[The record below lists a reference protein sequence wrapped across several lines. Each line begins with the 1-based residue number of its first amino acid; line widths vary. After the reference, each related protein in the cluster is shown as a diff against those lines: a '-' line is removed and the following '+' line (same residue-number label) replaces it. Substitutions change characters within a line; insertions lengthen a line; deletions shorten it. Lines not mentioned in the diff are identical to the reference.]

1 MSQAVAPVRGLVRL
15 SITSEDRR
23 LDVGV
28 PSLVPLIELIPGF
41 ARSLGVLDP
50 TLAQAGYALRRAD
63 GSLLDPA
70 KNSVAQGLQD
80 GELLSLVPGGL
91 LGEPRIYDD
100 IVEAVVDA
108 ASEQHRAWTP
118 RDSARTALAISL
130 TFLGLCAVF
139 LASAGPANLIGALI
153 AGGAALVLLAT
164 AAVLSR
170 LAHNEAGHA
179 FGLTA
184 ALFAAL
190 GGFLAVPAT
199 SLAGWPI
206 AAAGVGALVVGGI
219 AIVLVRPAPEIH
231 LLSMVFGAAAAIA
244 GTLTAVLPEGAV
256 AVAALT
262 IAIGATLANAL
273 PWLALSSTRIRVI
286 SPQSDAEV
294 FAPPTPIDAADVRRR
309 ADSGQRILLA
319 LRLALGLVI
328 VTGTLQVAAASPVG
342 ALLCALAFVG
352 MLFQSRQIQARSGV
366 LAVMVLGAIGLAV
379 TGLVTSAA
387 HPDLRPALLVL
398 LLAVT
403 AVLVTVTLLSPR
415 ARIRLGRVADTVEI
429 VVLAALLPLGVIS
442 AGLA

>member
-15 SITSEDRR
+15 SITSDDRR

-28 PSLVPLIELIPGF
+28 PSLVPLVELIPGF

-63 GSLLDPA
+63 GSVLDPA
-70 KNSVAQGLQD
+70 KSSVAQGLQD
-80 GELLSLVPGGL
+80 GELLTLVPGGL
-91 LGEPRIYDD
+91 VGEARIYDD

-108 ASEQHRAWTP
+108 SSEQHRPWTP

-139 LASAGPANLIGALI
+139 LASAGPANLIGALV
-153 AGGAALVLLAT
+153 AGGAALVLLTT

-170 LAHNEAGHA
+170 VEQREAAHA
-179 FGLTA
+179 FGLAA
-184 ALFAAL
+184 ALFGAL
-190 GGFLAVPAT
+190 SGFLAVPAGP
-199 SLAGWPI
+199 LAGWPV
-206 AAAGVGALVVGGI
+206 AAAGAAALLVGGI
-219 AIVLVRPAPEIH
+219 AMILLRPAPEIH
-231 LLSMVFGAAAAIA
+231 LLSMASGATAAIA
-244 GTLTAVLPEGAV
+244 GTLTALLPESAV

-262 IAIGATLANAL
+262 IAVGATLANAL

-286 SPQSDAEV
+286 SPQSDADV
-294 FAPPTPIDAADVRRR
+294 FAPPSPIDAVEVRRR
-309 ADSGQRILLA
+309 AAAGQRLLLA

-328 VTGTLQVAAASPVG
+328 VAATLQVAAASPVG

-366 LAVMVLGAIGLAV
+366 LAVMVLGALGLAV
-379 TGLVTSAA
+379 TGLVVSSS

-415 ARIRLGRVADTVEI
+415 ARIRLGRLADTIEV
-429 VVLAALLPLGVIS
+429 VVLASLLPLGVLS